1 MQESRKFTNTEL
13 ANILKEVVAAMEVKG
28 ANLFRLRAYQ
38 NAIVSIENLT
48 LSVAD
53 LWESARLSDI
63 SGVGASLAQHIDEL
77 FRTGAVK
84 EFDHAKKG
92 LPEGMFGLLGLR
104 GIGAKKAYKLSK
116 AFDLNDRVTA
126 REKLKGLAEAGKIR
140 VLEGFGQKSEQDI
153 LEALNEAKVH
163 KREKQRMLLITAEEI
178 SDRIVS
184 YLKAFDVVEKVDVLG
199 SFRRRESTI
208 GDIDVAVATNSPA
221 QVLDY
226 ISEFSEIKEI
236 LSRGD
241 KKISFVLKTDVQ
253 VDVRVI
259 EPSAYGSMLQYF
271 TGSKQHNVILRTHAL
286 ENDMSV
292 SEYGIKRDGGLNEYA
307 TEESFYSALGLDY
320 VPPEIRQGREEVV
333 LATQKMLPELVKIE
347 DIKGDIHTHTVASDG
362 VDDLIE
368 MVDAAVDLGYEYYG
382 VADHAP
388 SITSR
393 GLKAV
398 SSIISTQREHIEQI
412 NTSYSNITVLFGYE
426 VNILSDATLGLPD
439 EFLAQLD
446 YVIASLHTS
455 LDQDR
460 KQMTK
465 RLLSAIE
472 NPYVNIIGHPTGR
485 LINDRRGID
494 VDWSEIFDAVLKYN
508 KILEINAQPNRLDL
522 PDDLVYEAIKK
533 GIKLIINTDAHA
545 KGGLSL
551 MGYGVDVARRGWC
564 TKNNIV
570 NTLHLNEFLRL
581 LKHAN
586 I

>member
-1 MQESRKFTNTEL
+1 
-13 ANILKEVVAAMEVKG
+13 
-28 ANLFRLRAYQ
+28 
-38 NAIVSIENLT
+38 
-48 LSVAD
+48 VAD

-522 PDDLVYEAIKK
+522 PDALVYEAIKK